1 MTQSSVCGPPML
13 KRKPKLFFSTFRIS
27 KNIIKN
33 KNKLHTPHCS
43 PVPSGRLPQL
53 DSVVVR
59 GLQIPLPAI
68 PTGISLNL
76 SLYLNQFVLIYNY
89 LSITQLI
96 LFFFFLFIYFLC
108 CYHTKISHWLR
119 ISSFQN
125 YINVKCHFHPLGH
138 SLSHKIVSYRY
149 CSSEFYIEGVCSDL
163 PLVRLVQKGL
173 FNFGKEKRHDILV
186 NNSRDAH

>member
-33 KNKLHTPHCS
+33 KNKLHTPHYS

-96 LFFFFLFIYFLC
+96 LFFLFIHLFFMLLPYKNFPLAQNFEFLELHQC
-108 CYHTKISHWLR
+108 EM
-119 ISSFQN
+119 
-125 YINVKCHFHPLGH
+125 
-138 SLSHKIVSYRY
+138 SLSSIRSFVVPQN
-149 CSSEFYIEGVCSDL
+149 CII
-163 PLVRLVQKGL
+163 P
-173 FNFGKEKRHDILV
+173 ILQF
-186 NNSRDAH
+186 